1 MARKKPTI
9 QETEKQIPALAKTA
23 TRSAYKRA
31 VSSGSVLISAN
42 GEIRRIE
49 SDGTSRFVKTI
60 PSQVKVEKG
69 AVIKIK

>member
-1 MARKKPTI
+1 MARKKITI

-31 VSSGSVLISAN
+31 IRSGSVLVAGN
-42 GEIRRIE
+42 GQIRRVE
-49 SDGTSRFVKTI
+49 ADGTSRFVKSI